1 MIPVVENFFPVSV
14 DGFFSDPQK
23 IVKYASTIP
32 KEPCPEGDW
41 PGKRSEPLWK
51 FNQNMNTAILSK
63 IFSCYGYGENENDI
77 TWGSSRI
84 YFQEIQRFSNRKNDI
99 KNKGWIHT
107 DFEEYYRDEL
117 AGLIYLNPNIDPD
130 SGTSLFNMKDNNSS
144 SGGSETE
151 EYYYK
156 VMKDAKTMKN
166 LLFKTNGKVADQK
179 IYTEQYK
186 KHEKFFIE
194 KTRFQ
199 NIFNRMIVYDTNEFH
214 RANNFYHKRE
224 ELSRLTLVFFV
235 GGVNIKGYPLK
246 KVKDSRYEERINETI
261 GKKAR
266 ENVG

>member
-1 MIPVVENFFPVSV
+1 
-14 DGFFSDPQK
+14 
-23 IVKYASTIP
+23 
-32 KEPCPEGDW
+32 
-41 PGKRSEPLWK
+41 
-51 FNQNMNTAILSK
+51 
-63 IFSCYGYGENENDI
+63 
-77 TWGSSRI
+77 
-84 YFQEIQRFSNRKNDI
+84 
-99 KNKGWIHT
+99 
-107 DFEEYYRDEL
+107 
-117 AGLIYLNPNIDPD
+117 
-130 SGTSLFNMKDNNSS
+130 
-144 SGGSETE
+144 
-151 EYYYK
+151 
-156 VMKDAKTMKN
+156 MKDAKTMKN